1 MKKTIRL
8 TESELKHLIRESVN
22 NVLCEKSLSNDSKE
36 RKWITYERLVHE
48 IKNAAELL
56 YKITYHQEDNEYYN
70 EIEEPMFNFANAVL
84 RAVEE
89 YGVNNFDPTKR
100 ITW

>member
-1 MKKTIRL
+1 MKKLIRL
-8 TESELKHLIRESVN
+8 PERELKHIIRESVN
-22 NVLCEKSLSNDSKE
+22 DVLRESSLSNGSKE
-36 RKWITYERLVHE
+36 RKWATYERLVRE
-48 IKNAAELL
+48 IKDAAELL
-56 YKITYHQEDNEYYN
+56 YKITYHQEENEYYS

-89 YGVNNFDPTKR
+89 YGVDNFDPTKR